1 MSGKKW
7 KDYRDS
13 QREILQDL
21 VMNFTWAMV
30 EKVLRVTPCVF
41 LTLPATGQ
49 CLPCTEVRADG
60 RGSSSKAVS

>member
-7 KDYRDS
+7 KDYRDNR
-13 QREILQDL
+13 REILQDL
-21 VMNFTWAMV
+21 VMEFVWAMV
-30 EKVLRVTPCVF
+30 ETVLRVTVF

-49 CLPCTEVRADG
+49 WLPCTEVRADG